1 MRILT
6 ILGLLYL
13 LRESYT
19 VATLIDVNNIGL
31 SLNCKNYDNPS
42 SLTGL
47 KRYLFCE
54 YDRNVRPTV
63 SHHIVNNVTIQLL
76 PKILEF
82 DDWNSRMTLHSWMTL
97 VWSDVHLSWEPSK
110 FDGINFIHMKSD
122 EIWVPDISVYNS
134 GDMSMDQTGIPPTLC
149 LIMSSGTVSC
159 VPSMRHV
166 AKCATDFSSW
176 PYDTHRCRINLGSWV
191 HTGEEVSFH
200 LDRKGFQMEG
210 FSNNSEWDFKVVNA
224 YKVLKKYKCCPND
237 SYPMITYEFDIRR
250 HHGIMHTTYITPAI
264 ALMLLTLTVLWLDS
278 RSTERMA
285 MAGMNLICH
294 MLCIFDLHWQLPH
307 NGTNPPSILLYYR
320 NSLLLAVFALM
331 LTALLRKMQEINIE
345 VPYWISTTTSFVL
358 SNRAGR
364 FLILA
369 DDDSKL
375 STERILSGETED
387 NSELPKPRTSPK
399 ESSWRHFAAIIE
411 WLFFFLVIF
420 IYVIIIIILVPSL
433 SRLNMKNLFPV
444 LFVIFDVLLIKQ
456 ATSSSIFCKDIPRNT
471 SMLQLYNYLFCN
483 YNSYERSIDKNKNT
497 TAIDFGLNVYHFQVN
512 NLENTVEFNVWI
524 RLIWKDSHFV
534 WKPQDF
540 GNIRSIRVTSNM
552 IWTPDIVIHSATPWN
567 VDMEIPTTQCIIQY
581 DGTVIYVAPI
591 IYLTFCD
598 FDHTWWPYD
607 MMNCSIHI
615 ASWSHSNKEV
625 TLRSKNF
632 KLEPELLLD
641 APYKN
646 LEWETVEISQ
656 SKHEVDF
663 KFGLG
668 FTTDLLA
675 YNILIKRKSSM
686 YSIIYMTFA
695 IALMMT
701 TLMVLWLEP
710 KSMERM
716 IIANLNFVLHL
727 LCLLELNWMI
737 PFNGAYPP
745 QLLVFYEKSLV
756 LAAFS
761 LILTSTLRYLEELNN
776 EAPMWVSST
785 IVSILES
792 RVGQVFLVSILDPK
806 VSARIEM
813 NVDDNT
819 NLMSLDKKEFTWRY
833 TSILIGWLAFLS
845 VLFVYI
851 IILIVSLPTSWYKS
865 SFPLKSNL

>member
-1 MRILT
+1 
-6 ILGLLYL
+6 
-13 LRESYT
+13 
-19 VATLIDVNNIGL
+19 
-31 SLNCKNYDNPS
+31 NYDNPS

-420 IYVIIIIILVPSL
+420 IYVIIIIILVPS
-433 SRLNMKNLFPV
+433 S
-444 LFVIFDVLLIKQ
+444 
-456 ATSSSIFCKDIPRNT
+456 
-471 SMLQLYNYLFCN
+471 
-483 YNSYERSIDKNKNT
+483 
-497 TAIDFGLNVYHFQVN
+497 
-512 NLENTVEFNVWI
+512 
-524 RLIWKDSHFV
+524 
-534 WKPQDF
+534 
-540 GNIRSIRVTSNM
+540 
-552 IWTPDIVIHSATPWN
+552 
-567 VDMEIPTTQCIIQY
+567 
-581 DGTVIYVAPI
+581 
-591 IYLTFCD
+591 
-598 FDHTWWPYD
+598 
-607 MMNCSIHI
+607 
-615 ASWSHSNKEV
+615 
-625 TLRSKNF
+625 
-632 KLEPELLLD
+632 
-641 APYKN
+641 
-646 LEWETVEISQ
+646 
-656 SKHEVDF
+656 
-663 KFGLG
+663 
-668 FTTDLLA
+668 
-675 YNILIKRKSSM
+675 
-686 YSIIYMTFA
+686 
-695 IALMMT
+695 
-701 TLMVLWLEP
+701 
-710 KSMERM
+710 
-716 IIANLNFVLHL
+716 
-727 LCLLELNWMI
+727 
-737 PFNGAYPP
+737 
-745 QLLVFYEKSLV
+745 
-756 LAAFS
+756 
-761 LILTSTLRYLEELNN
+761 
-776 EAPMWVSST
+776 
-785 IVSILES
+785 
-792 RVGQVFLVSILDPK
+792 
-806 VSARIEM
+806 
-813 NVDDNT
+813 
-819 NLMSLDKKEFTWRY
+819 
-833 TSILIGWLAFLS
+833 
-845 VLFVYI
+845 
-851 IILIVSLPTSWYKS
+851 
-865 SFPLKSNL
+865 

>member
-1 MRILT
+1 
-6 ILGLLYL
+6 
-13 LRESYT
+13 
-19 VATLIDVNNIGL
+19 
-31 SLNCKNYDNPS
+31 
-42 SLTGL
+42 
-47 KRYLFCE
+47 
-54 YDRNVRPTV
+54 
-63 SHHIVNNVTIQLL
+63 
-76 PKILEF
+76 
-82 DDWNSRMTLHSWMTL
+82 
-97 VWSDVHLSWEPSK
+97 
-110 FDGINFIHMKSD
+110 
-122 EIWVPDISVYNS
+122 
-134 GDMSMDQTGIPPTLC
+134 
-149 LIMSSGTVSC
+149 
-159 VPSMRHV
+159 
-166 AKCATDFSSW
+166 
-176 PYDTHRCRINLGSWV
+176 
-191 HTGEEVSFH
+191 
-200 LDRKGFQMEG
+200 
-210 FSNNSEWDFKVVNA
+210 
-224 YKVLKKYKCCPND
+224 
-237 SYPMITYEFDIRR
+237 
-250 HHGIMHTTYITPAI
+250 
-264 ALMLLTLTVLWLDS
+264 
-278 RSTERMA
+278 
-285 MAGMNLICH
+285 
-294 MLCIFDLHWQLPH
+294 
-307 NGTNPPSILLYYR
+307 
-320 NSLLLAVFALM
+320 
-331 LTALLRKMQEINIE
+331 
-345 VPYWISTTTSFVL
+345 
-358 SNRAGR
+358 
-364 FLILA
+364 
-369 DDDSKL
+369 
-375 STERILSGETED
+375 
-387 NSELPKPRTSPK
+387 
-399 ESSWRHFAAIIE
+399 
-411 WLFFFLVIF
+411 
-420 IYVIIIIILVPSL
+420 
-433 SRLNMKNLFPV
+433 MKNLFPV

-497 TAIDFGLNVYHFQVN
+497 TAIDFGLNVYHFQV
-512 NLENTVEFNVWI
+512 
-524 RLIWKDSHFV
+524 IWKDSHFV

-695 IALMMT
+695 I
-701 TLMVLWLEP
+701 V
-710 KSMERM
+710 
-716 IIANLNFVLHL
+716 
-727 LCLLELNWMI
+727 
-737 PFNGAYPP
+737 
-745 QLLVFYEKSLV
+745 VFYEKSLV

-865 SFPLKSNL
+865 